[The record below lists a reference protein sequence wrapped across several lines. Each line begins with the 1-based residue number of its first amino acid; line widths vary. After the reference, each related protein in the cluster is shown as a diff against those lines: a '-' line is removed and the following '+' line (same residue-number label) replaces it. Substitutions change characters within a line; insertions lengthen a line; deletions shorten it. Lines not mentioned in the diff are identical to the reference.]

1 MDIMKRI
8 RQSNRTVYITDKNI
22 TLQSYAAYVA
32 NIDKNDGTL
41 TLGPSWHY
49 SQTTWKHVRKFIEE
63 YIHYLNAQT
72 HADMLRMFNSKN
84 GRAYMQKL
92 VDNCTVAVQDYL
104 GGKQYE

>member
-1 MDIMKRI
+1 MKRI

-41 TLGPSWHY
+41 MLGPLWHY
-49 SQTTWKHVRKFIEE
+49 SVTTWKHVRKFINE

-84 GRAYMQKL
+84 GRAYMQTL
-92 VDNCTVAVQDYL
+92 VDNGTVAVQDYL
-104 GGKQYE
+104 GDKQYE